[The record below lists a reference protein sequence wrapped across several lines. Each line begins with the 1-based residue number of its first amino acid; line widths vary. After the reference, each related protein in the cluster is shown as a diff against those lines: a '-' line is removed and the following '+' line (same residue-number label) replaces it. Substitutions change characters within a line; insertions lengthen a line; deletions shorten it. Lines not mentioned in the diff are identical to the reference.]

1 MNEGKKLQPKKRPLN
16 VLRRKFARSR
26 LGRSAASLSSHKRLL
41 DSQKQS
47 LVISSKDEIQD
58 MSIETESLQSPLLN
72 QLSPILRKRKA
83 SDVGYHNCEAS
94 EDDSETSSSDSD
106 DALESNDETS
116 SPERPQKRPRSLR
129 VSLTL
134 PPSVETTPIHSR
146 VSVGAVFNP
155 PMTIKETAIETPLSS
170 QSSSPTP
177 MEAERIPTDS
187 EPTPMEAEPTPTEA
201 EPTPMEA
208 ESPVTTPDK
217 PNTLE
222 PIPSVVTPIIADKP
236 PTTNHNDSNE
246 PSSVSTVTPPG
257 NSSQCSPVSTIASHC
272 SKPTTSISSSL
283 VKVSPGVTN
292 LKPNKRKRPT
302 AIALNADLPSR
313 GLPATTIATLSPL
326 EQLRYEIAASKRSQK
341 SKKTPAHHNTP
352 STVLLQSTG
361 TITSAPPIQSS
372 AVPHHHHSRKSSV
385 PTRAVSVGELSPEVK
400 QNGTQTT
407 NPSQNPI
414 VISPS
419 PSPPPVI
426 GTTRPQFLAQHAI
439 RRPTTQ
445 NQVPQQNER
454 IYSLIPISTSHVSC
468 DN

>member
-83 SDVGYHNCEAS
+83 SDVGYHNCEES

-106 DALESNDETS
+106 DALESDDETS

-155 PMTIKETAIETPLSS
+155 PLTIKETAIETPLSS

-177 MEAERIPTDS
+177 MEAEQTLMDS
-187 EPTPMEAEPTPTEA
+187 ELTPMEAEPTPI
-201 EPTPMEA
+201 EA
-208 ESPVTTPDK
+208 ESPVTTADK
-217 PNTLE
+217 PNTLD
-222 PIPSVVTPIIADKP
+222 IPVVTPIIADKP
-236 PTTNHNDSNE
+236 DIPPTTNHSDSNE
-246 PSSVSTVTPPG
+246 TSQSSVSTVTPPG
-257 NSSQCSPVSTIASHC
+257 SSSQCAPVSTIASHC

-302 AIALNADLPSR
+302 AIALNADMPSR
-313 GLPATTIATLSPL
+313 GLPATTTATLSPL

-341 SKKTPAHHNTP
+341 SKKTSAHHSTP

-372 AVPHHHHSRKSSV
+372 VVPHHHHSRKSSV

-454 IYSLIPISTSHVSC
+454 TYSLMPISTSHVSC